1 MTAAQ
6 TGSGP
11 PVAAPPSRLSEPVT
25 ALARTIAANRV
36 GLDPVIAVVGALL
49 AGLVALAAVGVN
61 PFAAYNA
68 LLGGAFGGGAALSST
83 LVQMTP
89 LLLVGLAL
97 GLSFESGFFNI
108 GAGGQYGVGAL
119 AAGLV
124 GGFVSLPGVSELA
137 AMAAAAVVAG
147 ALWALVPAL
156 LRAFTGASEV
166 ITTLMLS
173 YVAADLI
180 DYVVT
185 GPGSSG
191 GVVNQTPQLRAN
203 AFFHPLAV
211 QTQLTAA
218 VIIAVVFVPLM
229 WFVLRRTA
237 FGYRLR
243 MVGKN
248 PQAAEAAGI
257 SVRRVAVLSLTA
269 SGAIAGLGG
278 MLEVASITLAVP
290 QNFSIQVG
298 FDAIAVALLARNQ
311 PFAILVASFLLGGL
325 AAGATPMEA
334 QVGVSGPF
342 VIFLEAI
349 IIATVVG
356 MPLARRAVRSLRSR
370 SAAGRQQ

>member
-1 MTAAQ
+1 VTAAE
-6 TGSGP
+6 TGGP
-11 PVAAPPSRLSEPVT
+11 PASLPPTRLGEPATV
-25 ALARTIAANRV
+25 LARTIAGNRFRF
-36 GLDPVIAVVGALL
+36 DPVIAVLGALL
-49 AGLVALAAVGVN
+49 AGFVALAAVGVD
-61 PFAAYNA
+61 PFAAYRA
-68 LLGGAFGGGAALSST
+68 LLGGAFGSSAALSAT

-124 GGFVSLPGVSELA
+124 GGFVHLPGAAELA
-137 AMAAAAVVAG
+137 AMAAAAVAAG
-147 ALWALVPAL
+147 AIWALLPAV
-156 LRAFTGASEV
+156 LRAFTGASEI

-185 GPGSSG
+185 GPGGSG
-191 GVVNQTPQLRAN
+191 GVVNQTPALRGN
-203 AFFHPLAV
+203 ALFPPLAA

-218 VIIAVVFVPLM
+218 VVVAVALVPVM

-248 PQAAEAAGI
+248 PQVAQAAGI
-257 SVRRVAVLSLTA
+257 SVRRTAVVSLTA
-269 SGAIAGLGG
+269 SGGIAGLGG
-278 MLEVASITLAVP
+278 MLEVASVTLAVP

-298 FDAIAVALLARNQ
+298 FTAIAVALLARNQ
-311 PFAILVASFLLGGL
+311 PFGILVASFLLGGL

-342 VIFLEAI
+342 VTFLEAI
-349 IIATVVG
+349 IIATVAG
-356 MPLARRAVRSLRSR
+356 MPLARRALRSLRSR
-370 SAAGRQQ
+370 RPAGRRP